1 MSKKTKRM
9 NKRALGPN
17 LVTLSNLF
25 LGFFAIVMIGRGHFA
40 TACWLIWIA
49 SILDMFDGALAR
61 LVKSSSPFGAQIDS
75 LSDITSFGI
84 APSYLIYR
92 AVFEPLGTIGLLFA
106 FMPLL
111 AGALR
116 LARFHVVGKVKDRR
130 KFVGLPIPTSALLL
144 AGCYLYTRVGY
155 DYRVDI
161 RVWLSLVPIVSLLM
175 VSPIPYWK
183 AYNLITKM
191 IRQPFTGLPVL
202 VAGVVGMVWTPS
214 RALFPLMIFYTLIGP
229 VEWGLDHLRRLRTSQ
244 EDEENMPKTSSQDE
258 YGGEL

>member
-1 MSKKTKRM
+1 MSKVRM

-25 LGFFAIVMIGRGHFA
+25 LGFFAIVMIGNGQYEK
-40 TACWLIWIA
+40 ACWLIWAA
-49 SILDMFDGALAR
+49 SVLDMFDGALAR
-61 LVKSSSPFGAQIDS
+61 LAKTSSPFGAQIDS
-75 LSDITSFGI
+75 LSDITSFGV
-84 APSYLIYR
+84 APAYLIYR
-92 AVFEPLGTIGLLFA
+92 AVFEPLGTIGLYFA

-116 LARFHVVGKVKDRR
+116 LARFHMIGKVKDRR

-155 DYRVDI
+155 DFRVDM
-161 RVWLSLVPIVSLLM
+161 RVWLSLVPAVSLLM

-183 AYNLITKM
+183 ANNLIAKM

-202 VAGVVGMVWTPS
+202 VAGVVGMVWSPS

-229 VEWGLDHLRRLRTSQ
+229 VEWGLDHLHRLRVLRD
-244 EDEENMPKTSSQDE
+244 DEKNLSETSSQDE
-258 YGGEL
+258 